1 MAGSMGELTINGDT
15 SFSLTNSDP
24 LPLDVPPEPLHVR
37 PPPYDPLEHSHSMT
51 LGHELVSNDEES
63 EQNAA
68 AMEAVADVNSQD
80 AGNMDDDDV
89 PSDGEESDGND
100 MIGDSKAES
109 FEQNANAINGED
121 SQNALRDERR
131 SKRAESW
138 ARARFDAWRALN
150 KKPTTETIE
159 DLCDRDMKELGE
171 LVGLF
176 LTQVRKQNGKEYP
189 PETLV
194 PCPSLLCCREIPF
207 FAHWMSNEPWIS
219 L

>member
-1 MAGSMGELTINGDT
+1 MAGSMGELTINGGT

-24 LPLDVPPEPLHVR
+24 LPLVVPPEPLHVR
-37 PPPYDPLEHSHSMT
+37 PPPYDPLEHPHSMT

-68 AMEAVADVNSQD
+68 AMEAVPDVNSQD
-80 AGNMDDDDV
+80 PGNMDEDDV

-189 PETLV
+189 PET
-194 PCPSLLCCREIPF
+194 
-207 FAHWMSNEPWIS
+207 
-219 L
+219 

>member
-1 MAGSMGELTINGDT
+1 MAGSMGELAIHGGTP
-15 SFSLTNSDP
+15 FSLTNSDP
-24 LPLDVPPEPLHVR
+24 LPLDEQPEALHVR
-37 PPPYDPLEHSHSMT
+37 SPPYDPLEHPHSLT
-51 LGHELVSNDEES
+51 LAHELVSTGEES

-68 AMEAVADVNSQD
+68 VALEAVSDINNDQGPV
-80 AGNMDDDDV
+80 NMDEDDV
-89 PSDGEESDGND
+89 LSDGEESDGND
-100 MIGDSKAES
+100 MIDDSKAES

-121 SQNALRDERR
+121 SQNALQDERR

-138 ARARFDAWRALN
+138 ARARFDSWRALN

-189 PETLV
+189 PET
-194 PCPSLLCCREIPF
+194 
-207 FAHWMSNEPWIS
+207 
-219 L
+219 